1 MQPCTRVEP
10 ILKHPTEIKFGLH
23 RPLAQVAHF
32 KSHFLKTINRIIEFS
47 YEEYDIV

>member
-10 ILKHPTEIKFGLH
+10 ILKQPTEIKIGLH

-32 KSHFLKTINRIIEFS
+32 KSHFFKIIKKIIEFS
-47 YEEYDIV
+47 YEE